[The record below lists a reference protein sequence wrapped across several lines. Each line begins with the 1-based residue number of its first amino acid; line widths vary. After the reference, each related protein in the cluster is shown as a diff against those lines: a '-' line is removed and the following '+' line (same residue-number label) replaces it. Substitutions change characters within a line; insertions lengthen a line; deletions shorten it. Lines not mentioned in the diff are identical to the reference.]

1 MDGVLLQTV
10 EALGGAQF
18 VAGAGEMWELIQ
30 AEKEEVEREILFE
43 GPLVQESVG
52 GLQECEP
59 SESCIQDF
67 EWQHR
72 ETLEERLRALND
84 AQDRLMDGGYGCC
97 LECGEQINAKRLAA
111 DPALS
116 LCLDCQTQNEA
127 ESINCSLK
135 SFQI

>member
-10 EALGGAQF
+10 EALGDSPLI
-18 VAGAGEMWELIQ
+18 AGAGEMWERLQ
-30 AEKEEVEREILFE
+30 GEKEEVEREILFD

-59 SESCIQDF
+59 SESCIRDF

-84 AQDRLMDGGYGCC
+84 AQDRLMDGGYGWCI
-97 LECGEQINAKRLAA
+97 ECGEQINARRLAA
-111 DPALS
+111 DPAAS
-116 LCLDCQTQNEA
+116 FCLKCQTLAEA
-127 ESINCSLK
+127 ESPTERYESIR
-135 SFQI
+135 I

>member
-1 MDGVLLQTV
+1 MDGVLLQTA
-10 EALGGAQF
+10 EALGGAEF

-30 AEKEEVEREILFE
+30 AQKEEVEREILFD
-43 GPLVQESVG
+43 GPLAQESVG

-59 SESCIQDF
+59 TESCIRDL

-84 AQDRLMDGGYGCC
+84 AQDRLMDGGYGRC

-116 LCLDCQTQNEA
+116 LCLDCQTHAEA
-127 ESINCSLK
+127 ESM
-135 SFQI
+135 

>member
-10 EALGGAQF
+10 EALEGSLF
-18 VAGAGEMWELIQ
+18 VAGAGEMWELLQ
-30 AEKEEVEREILFE
+30 AQKEEVAREILAD

-59 SESCIQDF
+59 SESCIRDF
-67 EWQHR
+67 EWHHR
-72 ETLEERLRALND
+72 KTLEERLRALND
-84 AQDRLMDGGYGCC
+84 AQDRLMDGGYGRC

-116 LCLDCQTQNEA
+116 LCLNCQTRA
-127 ESINCSLK
+127 ESLNFSL
-135 SFQI
+135 

>member
-10 EALGGAQF
+10 EALGGSQF

-30 AEKEEVEREILFE
+30 AEKEEVEREILFD

-59 SESCIQDF
+59 SESCIRDF

-72 ETLEERLRALND
+72 ETLEERLRTLND
-84 AQDRLMDGGYGCC
+84 AQDRLMDGGYGRC
-97 LECGEQINAKRLAA
+97 LECGEQIDAKRLAA

-116 LCLDCQTQNEA
+116 LCLNCQTQNEA
-127 ESINCSLK
+127 ESINRRP
-135 SFQI
+135 

>member
-18 VAGAGEMWELIQ
+18 GAGEMWELLQ
-30 AEKEEVEREILFE
+30 AEKEEVEHEILCD
-43 GPLVQESVG
+43 GPLVQASIG

-59 SESCIQDF
+59 SESCIRDF

-72 ETLEERLRALND
+72 EILEERLRALND
-84 AQDRLMDGGYGCC
+84 AQDRLMDGGYGRC
-97 LECGEQINAKRLAA
+97 LKCGEQINAKRLAA

-116 LCLDCQTQNEA
+116 LCVDCQTQAEA
-127 ESINCSLK
+127 EANNRSL
-135 SFQI
+135 